1 MKYLKEPLTTSQ
13 IIDVLKERGL
23 FIEDEEKACRYLEH
37 VSYFRFASYL
47 RPMEIDTK
55 SHKYKTTASFDK
67 ACCLYEFD
75 MKLRE
80 LLFSAIQQIEISLR
94 SKIINR
100 FSLAYG
106 PMWFINDSL
115 ATDKH
120 KYVENLNTI
129 ERELQRSKDD
139 YIKDHYKKYDSTTF
153 PPSWKILELSSFGC
167 LTKLYINFGDVYVKK
182 KIARDYDVPQHEIL
196 ESWMKSVNVIR
207 NICAHHGRIWN
218 RIIPVMPQLPK
229 TLKNKW
235 IVEKP
240 QLSNRLYTSLCCIAY
255 WLNSINPNNSFIS
268 DFKTLL
274 RKYPNVDTN
283 AMGFMKDWEREPLF
297 RKDDRGL
304 RTVEF

>member
-1 MKYLKEPLTTSQ
+1 MKYFKEPLTTSQ

-23 FIEDEEKACRYLEH
+23 LIEDEEKACRYLEH

-47 RPMEIDTK
+47 RPMEQDSK
-55 SHKYKTTASFDK
+55 SHKYKPTASFEK
-67 ACCLYEFD
+67 ARSLYEFD

-80 LLFSAIQQIEISLR
+80 SLFSAIQQIEISLR
-94 SKIINR
+94 TKIINK

-106 PMWFINDSL
+106 PMWFINESL

-129 ERELQRSKDD
+129 EREIQRSKDD
-139 YIKDHYKKYDSTTF
+139 FIKEHYKKYDIRTF
-153 PPSWKILELSSFGC
+153 PPSWKLLELSSFGC
-167 LTKLYINFGDVYVKK
+167 MTKLYINFADTSVKK
-182 KIARDYDVPQHEIL
+182 KIARDYYIPQHEIL

-229 TLKNKW
+229 KLNNNW
-235 IVEKP
+235 IVDKP
-240 QLSNRLYTSLCCIAY
+240 NISNKLYSFLCCIAY
-255 WLNSINPNNSFIS
+255 WLNSVNANNSFVS

-274 RKYPNVDTN
+274 REYPNVDTK
-283 AMGFMKDWEREPLF
+283 AMGFTDEWEREPLWNE
-297 RKDDRGL
+297 R
-304 RTVEF
+304 

>member
-23 FIEDEEKACRYLEH
+23 SIEDEEKACRYLEH

-47 RPMEIDTK
+47 RPMEIDSK
-55 SHKYKTTASFDK
+55 SHNYKMTASFDK

-94 SKIINR
+94 SKIINK

-106 PMWFINDSL
+106 PMWFINESL
-115 ATDKH
+115 AIDKH

-139 YIKDHYKKYDSTTF
+139 FIKEHYKKYDKTTF
-153 PPSWKILELSSFGC
+153 PPSWKLFELSSFGC
-167 LTKLYINFGDVYVKK
+167 LIKLYNNFNDVSVKK
-182 KIARDYDVPQHEIL
+182 KLSRDYGVPQHEIM
-196 ESWMKSVNVIR
+196 ESWMISVNVIR
-207 NICAHHGRIWN
+207 NICAHHGRMWN

-240 QLSNRLYTSLCCIAY
+240 QLSNKLYSSLCCIAY
-255 WLNSINPNNSFIS
+255 WLNSINPNNSFTS

-283 AMGFMKDWEREPLF
+283 AMVFTKEWEIEPLF
-297 RKDDRGL
+297 R
-304 RTVEF
+304 T